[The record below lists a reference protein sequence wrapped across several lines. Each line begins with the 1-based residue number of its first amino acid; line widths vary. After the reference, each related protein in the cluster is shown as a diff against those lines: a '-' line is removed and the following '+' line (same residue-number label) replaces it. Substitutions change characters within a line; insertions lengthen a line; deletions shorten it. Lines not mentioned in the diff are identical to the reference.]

1 LPGFIAA
8 QCREKKRRARP
19 ASHYDQNCFDT
30 IGKFMIRSMTGFA
43 RRECQGVWGTL
54 VCEVRTVNHRFLEV
68 SLRLPEELRALDGE
82 LRQLITAAL
91 KRGKVDA
98 SLYLKS
104 TATSAPLNEIN
115 HEVLKELKQRIAE
128 VRATV
133 EATAPLSALD
143 LLRWPG
149 VLKEAERDASPL
161 LVATQALV
169 QETLIELNEMRHR
182 EGGRIHELIAQRCD
196 AIATQVQL
204 VKTRLPEIATR
215 QRERM
220 LARLATLGTQADNE
234 RLEQELVIFAHKMDV
249 DEEMDR
255 LTSHLVEIRSVIAS
269 TEPAGRR
276 LDFLMQELNRESNTL
291 SSKSQD
297 ADTTRASVELKVVI
311 EQMREQIQNVE

>member
-1 LPGFIAA
+1 
-8 QCREKKRRARP
+8 
-19 ASHYDQNCFDT
+19 
-30 IGKFMIRSMTGFA
+30 MTGFA
-43 RRECQGVWGTL
+43 RRECQGAWGTL

-68 SLRLPEELRALDGE
+68 SLRLPEELRSLDSE
-82 LRQLITAAL
+82 LRQLIAAAL
-91 KRGKVDA
+91 RRGKVDA

-104 TATSAPLNEIN
+104 AVTGPQLNELN
-115 HEVLKELKQRIAE
+115 QELLRELASRIAE
-128 VRATV
+128 VRSTISAD
-133 EATAPLSALD
+133 APLNPLD

-149 VLKEAERDASPL
+149 ILKEAERDASPL
-161 LVATQALV
+161 LVAAQDLV
-169 QETLIELNEMRHR
+169 KETLTELNEMRHR
-182 EGGRIHELIAQRCD
+182 EGGRIHELLAQRCE
-196 AIATQVQL
+196 AIAAQVQL
-204 VKTRLPEIATR
+204 VKTRLPDIAAR
-215 QRERM
+215 QRERI
-220 LARLATLGTQADNE
+220 LARLATLNTQVDNE

-297 ADTTRASVELKVVI
+297 ADTTRAAVELKVVI